1 MTGAMDGSYTNM
13 LALWAAI
20 NAALAARGLPEADHD
35 EARRLW
41 HLAQNE
47 EVRLVGRSLNVTSD
61 PNALAPSRVK

>member
-47 EVRLVGRSLNVTSD
+47 EARLVGRSLNAASGPIT
-61 PNALAPSRVK
+61 PAPKLA